1 MIEQDYLVRMLAQF
15 ATAIRRSME
24 RAQGERD
31 PQGAADM
38 LEAAVGEA
46 TDFDGATLLAL
57 SPDSIANILQV
68 SGTDPRVTE
77 YMVRSLM
84 LASRYRAEAGDAQAA
99 DLREAQARAIAEA
112 YGHDVGVAMGLLDGQ

>member
-1 MIEQDYLVRMLAQF
+1 MLEQDYLVRMLAQF
-15 ATAIRRSME
+15 AAAIRRSME

-57 SPDSIANILQV
+57 APDSIASILQV

-84 LASRYRAEAGDAQAA
+84 LASRYRADAGDAELAT
-99 DLREAQARAIAEA
+99 LREEQARAIADA
-112 YGHDVGVAMGLLDGQ
+112 YGHDADAAAELLDEQ

>member
-1 MIEQDYLVRMLAQF
+1 MLEQDYLVRMLAQF
-15 ATAIRRSME
+15 AAAVRRSME

-57 SPDSIANILQV
+57 SPDSIASILQV

-84 LASRYRAEAGDAQAA
+84 LASRYRAEAGDVELAA
-99 DLREAQARAIAEA
+99 LREEQARAIAEA
-112 YGHDVGVAMGLLDGQ
+112 YGHDVDVAAELLDEQ